1 MDFDFKLEL
10 DKSIRENK
18 ILKIQE
24 GNPIASGAKL
34 PINVGKTFDIYRVPL
49 DLLLFNHLND
59 RFASRRREF
68 ISETGSDLKADD
80 LESQKVIMDFIWESN
95 PKRNEET
102 LKDILKNKQQKYG
115 VITRDGRI
123 IDGNRRVRIL
133 KQIYNSKEGTYPNVD
148 KENFK
153 YFETII
159 LPDDIDDKDIQLLE
173 TRLQMGE
180 DEKVDYNAIEKYLKI
195 DKLKTLGME
204 YEDIAGLISSV
215 KSGKNA
221 EEMHGIYKLMC
232 EYLKYIGEE
241 ERFSLIDKMEDH
253 FIKLYKTLSYYEKG
267 TYNVSWNPDD
277 NDILDLKTVAFNYI
291 RVGYEGKD
299 FRNIMGGQ
307 RDNKGVFSN
316 RSVWQRFK
324 ERHDKFVDDLE
335 RKVKSKENKKEFNNA
350 EERESFY
357 KEKAKGPFSGYLK
370 QAKEALDNKAASNEP
385 KRLAEEALDKL
396 DSIDI
401 DFFINN
407 FDKSAYKSLQEIEK
421 KIETIKDRVLRDVFN
436 KQK

>member
-1 MDFDFKLEL
+1 MEFEFNLEIDKL
-10 DKSIRENK
+10 IRENK

-68 ISETGSDLKADD
+68 ISETGTDLKTDD
-80 LESQKVIMDFIWESN
+80 LHSQKVIMDFIWESN
-95 PKRNEET
+95 PKRNDET

-133 KQIYNSKEGTYPNVD
+133 KQIYYSKEGTYSNID

-153 YFETII
+153 YFEAII
-159 LPDDIDDKDIQLLE
+159 LPDDINDTDIQLLE

-195 DKLKTLGME
+195 DKLKTLGMK
-204 YEDIAGLISSV
+204 YEDIAGLITSV
-215 KSGKNA
+215 ESGKKA
-221 EEMHGIYKLMC
+221 EEMQGIYKLMC
-232 EYLKYIGEE
+232 DYLTYIGEE
-241 ERFSLIDKMEDH
+241 ERFSLISKMEDH

-277 NDILDLKTVAFNYI
+277 YDVLDLKTVAFNYI
-291 RVGYEGKD
+291 RVGYEGKA

-316 RSVWQRFK
+316 KAVWQKFK
-324 ERHDKFVDDLE
+324 EKHDKFVDDLE
-335 RKVKSKENKKEFNNA
+335 KKVKSKENKNEFNNV
-350 EERESFY
+350 EEKESFY
-357 KEKAKGPFSGYLK
+357 KEIAKIPFESYLK
-370 QAKEALDNKAASNEP
+370 QGKEALDNKAASNEP
-385 KRLAEEALDKL
+385 KKLAEEALDKL

-401 DFFINN
+401 DFFIDN
-407 FDKSAYKSLQEIEK
+407 FDKSAYKFLQEIEK
-421 KIETIKDRVLRDVFN
+421 KIGLIKDRVLKDVFD
-436 KQK
+436 KRK